1 MNDNC
6 AFRVYFNRI
15 AHDKYTYDN
24 YDRVATRSFD
34 TDSKKEGF
42 ERVDTYQ
49 YDQYGRGIR
58 ADSNFT
64 GDNLTINSY
73 SKKEFDLYGRVST
86 ERIFDSN
93 DVLTKKNDYG
103 YDAYGQRI
111 RETTYATED
120 SINIQFLKERD
131 EYGRYIKDGRDL
143 NMNGVIDLGDSYRV
157 YTYNDQGRPY
167 KTYDVLANGD
177 KTATSLWFYD
187 EFGRRVYSIIDA
199 NDNGKWDDREYKHVD
214 TYHGTRTDRD
224 ETITYTYPDDKN
236 PIRIMK
242 FVYQNA
248 GDQGY
253 QIGTLDA
260 PQGKEFKSFSHNVYG
275 SVVSS
280 TEDYTTENWHR
291 FFDKV
296 GGHIQVINMSDA
308 RAKTEI
314 TLDNDV
320 LRKITTGSELRIAG
334 DSTDVVNLKNSHEFK
349 KLDETKKVSNQEY
362 NQYTTQVD
370 GHDYTL
376 LIDTDITTNLLP

>member
-1 MNDNC
+1 MIE
-6 AFRVYFNRI
+6 FYSYWILFNQECD
-15 AHDKYTYDN
+15 DKYTYNN
-24 YDRVATRSFD
+24 YDRIATRSFD

-49 YDQYGRGIR
+49 YDQYGREIR

-73 SKKEFDLYGRVST
+73 LKKEFDLYGRVST

-120 SINIQFLKERD
+120 SINIQFLRERD
-131 EYGRYIKDGRDL
+131 EYGRNIKYGRDL
-143 NMNGVIDLGDSYRV
+143 NMNGVLDLGDNYRA
-157 YTYNDQGRPY
+157 YTYNDQGQPY

-187 EFGRRVYSIIDA
+187 EFGRRAYSIIDA
-199 NDNGKWDDREYKHVD
+199 NNNGKWDDREYKHVD

-224 ETITYTYPDDKN
+224 ESITYTYQDDKN
-236 PIRIMK
+236 PIRIVK